1 MKQPS
6 HTQFRQKYYK
16 ESGED
21 TEKKNW
27 KGTEDIR
34 GEDQFRFRR
43 AKEAESDIPGI
54 LDIDEEFCVCF
65 IDWQKTLTV

>member
-43 AKEAESDIPGI
+43 AERSRE
-54 LDIDEEFCVCF
+54 
-65 IDWQKTLTV
+65 